1 MFRCKSKSITGDA
14 AVSGSNIS
22 KWSTARPYL
31 LAVILIIFT
40 ALYCYLGRHLINQT
54 NGDRNRSDQQN
65 NIRLALKA
73 KEFASPDFSS
83 SVSQAL
89 WNWFPHYTDGVVSP
103 LWPWVAARIH
113 RENDSDED
121 FFVRGKWLNIGLTL
135 SVLLIGAGFIS
146 RRFSLPATL
155 NILLLT
161 GLGAFLPR
169 AVWFQ
174 PEPLYFILFLAAWT
188 CAIATLAKN
197 SLWRYT
203 LFGILTGLA
212 YLTKASALPLMLAF
226 LSISTLRFLVHWI
239 TDRIRNHHHRSSL
252 HWNSHSHVVGSL
264 LCILA
269 FLMTAGPQLNSSYKR
284 FGNIFGNYPGY
295 WMWLDNFEPQ
305 GIDFLIKYNTLEKL
319 HTIPD
324 NEKPSLSLY
333 LKTHSINHVTKRLKE
348 GIKATSKD
356 FLLPKRAK
364 IRKSGPDPWRVILPS
379 RGFHL
384 LFLAGIL
391 TCIWLYSLFHKSR
404 EQPVPDRYHPAT
416 TSIVIFV
423 IATLIG
429 YLILIGWYRPIG
441 KGDRFMLPLYAP
453 VVLSLIWAAENIY
466 RRIEQRGANRTL
478 FLSYRAAHLTLS
490 SMILW
495 RIYELANHPVFFTK

>member
-1 MFRCKSKSITGDA
+1 MFRRQSTSGTGDA
-14 AVSGSNIS
+14 TVTGSIVS
-22 KWSTARPYL
+22 KWSAARPYV
-31 LAVILIIFT
+31 LAAILIIFT
-40 ALYCYLGRHLINQT
+40 ALYFYLGRHLINQT
-54 NGDRNRSDQQN
+54 NSDRNRSDQQN
-65 NIRLALKA
+65 NIRLALEAKA
-73 KEFASPDFSS
+73 FASPDFSS
-83 SVSQAL
+83 GVSQAL
-89 WNWFPHYTDGVVSP
+89 WDWFPHHGDGVVNP

-113 RENDSDED
+113 RDNDSEEE
-121 FFVRGKWLNIGLTL
+121 FFVRGKWLNLGLTL

-155 NILLLT
+155 NLLLLT

-174 PEPLYFILFLAAWT
+174 PEPLYFMLFLAAWT

-212 YLTKASALPLMLAF
+212 YLTKSSALPLMLAF
-226 LSISTLRFLVHWI
+226 LGISTLRFLVRWI
-239 TDRIRNHHHRSSL
+239 TDRIRNHHSQNSP
-252 HWNSHSHVVGSL
+252 HWNSHSHIVGSL

-305 GIDFLIKYNTLEKL
+305 GIDFLLNYNTREKL
-319 HTIPD
+319 GAIAED
-324 NEKPSLSLY
+324 EKPSLPVY
-333 LKTHSINHVTKRLKE
+333 LKTHSIDHATERLMQ
-348 GIKATSKD
+348 GIKGTTGD

-364 IRKSGPDPWRVILPS
+364 IRKTGPDPWRVLLPS
-379 RGFHL
+379 RGFYL

-391 TCIWLYSLFHKSR
+391 TFIWLCGMFYKGR
-404 EQPVPDRYHPAT
+404 GQPVPERYQPETAT
-416 TSIVIFV
+416 IMLFAIGTV
-423 IATLIG
+423 IG
-429 YLILIGWYRPIG
+429 YLILFSWYRPIG
-441 KGDRFMLPLYAP
+441 KGDRFMLALYAP
-453 VVLSLIWAAENIY
+453 VVLSLIWAAESIY
-466 RRIEQRGANRTL
+466 RRIEQRNGSRTL
-478 FLSYRAAHLTLS
+478 FLSYCTAHLTLS